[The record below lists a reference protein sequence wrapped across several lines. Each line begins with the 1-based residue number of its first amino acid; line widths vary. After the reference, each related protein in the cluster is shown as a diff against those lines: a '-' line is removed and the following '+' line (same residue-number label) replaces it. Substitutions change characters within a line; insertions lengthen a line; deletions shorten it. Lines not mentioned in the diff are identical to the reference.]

1 MNNPL
6 KVIVCGTLFG
16 QIYLSAFKQPFTGF
30 ELAGILAQGSER
42 SQQLAQDYGVPLYH
56 HVDELPDDIDIAC
69 VVIRSAIVGGKG
81 SEIARALLQRGI
93 SVLQEH
99 PVYLRDVAECLK
111 LARQQGCSYQV
122 NTHYP
127 HVPAVR
133 QFIDYLR
140 EALQTQQALFIE
152 ATCGVQVICGL
163 LDILGRVFGRFTP
176 CGFSLPES
184 HDDRLLGLINH
195 KPPYTQL
202 RGVIAGVPLT
212 LNLQNQLDPADPDN
226 HFHIMHRICVGL
238 PSGNLLLANTHGPV
252 LWNNCFHIPRVKT
265 ESGCRELIAP
275 ELAPDY
281 FLPPLSQTV
290 SNHEG
295 HSHDGYSCADD
306 PRADNPRTDNLQEVL
321 NHHWPSAVRHALRQF
336 ADQCQTPTPA
346 DAQYL
351 LSLTNAWKSLMEHV
365 GNPESVSLADPIM
378 AIPEIDV
385 FLSKWKS
392 KWKSES
398 EE

>member
-1 MNNPL
+1 MSQPL
-6 KVIVCGTLFG
+6 KVVVCGTLFG
-16 QIYLSAFKQPFTGF
+16 QVYLSAFKSTFAGF

-42 SQQLAQDYGVPLYH
+42 SQQLAQAYGVPLYH
-56 HVDELPDDIDIAC
+56 RVDELPDDIDIAC

-111 LARQQGCSYQV
+111 LARQHGCGYQV

-133 QFIDYLR
+133 QFIAYLR

-163 LDILGRVFGRFTP
+163 LDILGRIFGRFTP
-176 CGFSLPES
+176 CGFSQPES
-184 HDDRLLGLINH
+184 YDNKLLSLMNH
-195 KPPYTQL
+195 TPPYTQL

-252 LWNNCFHIPRVKT
+252 IWNNCFHIPRVKT
-265 ESGCRELIAP
+265 ASGCRELIAA

-281 FLPPLSQTV
+281 FLPPLNQSF
-290 SNHEG
+290 SNPEDDYHE
-295 HSHDGYSCADD
+295 
-306 PRADNPRTDNLQEVL
+306 DNLQDVL
-321 NHHWPSAVRHALRQF
+321 NRHWPSAVRHALREF
-336 ADQCQTPTPA
+336 AGQYQTPAPA

-351 LSLTNAWKSLMEHV
+351 LSLTNAWKSLMEQA
-365 GNPESVSLADPIM
+365 GNPESVSLADPMM
-378 AIPEIDV
+378 ASPEIAR

-392 KWKSES
+392 ET